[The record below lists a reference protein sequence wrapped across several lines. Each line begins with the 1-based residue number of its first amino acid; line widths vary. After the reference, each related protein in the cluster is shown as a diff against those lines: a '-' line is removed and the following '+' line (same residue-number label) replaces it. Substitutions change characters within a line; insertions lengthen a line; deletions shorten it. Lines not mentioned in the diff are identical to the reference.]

1 MLLNAKNCSINKD
14 DFSVDYV
21 CFGNGNKNL
30 IMIPGLGDAIRTVKG
45 LAIPYSVIYK
55 EYAKDYKIYLISRKN
70 NIPKDYQIHDMAN
83 DIIRVMDEAN
93 IDKADIIGV
102 SQGGMI
108 AQDLSINYPNRVNK
122 LVLAVTA
129 SKPNKLLLNVVKNW
143 IKMAK
148 NNDFKSIV
156 IDTAEKSYTDDNL
169 KKYKKLYSFLYRVN
183 KPKNYNR
190 FIIQAESCMKHDVYN
205 DLNKIKAKTLI
216 IGGKLDKILGV
227 EASYEIHDKIKNSEL
242 FIYDN
247 FGHGVY
253 EHAKDFNSKLFDF
266 LNKED

>member
-1 MLLNAKNCSINKD
+1 MLLNAKNCSIKND
-14 DFSVDYV
+14 LIDVDYV
-21 CFGNGNKNL
+21 TFGNGDKNL

-45 LAIPYSVIYK
+45 LAIPYSIIYK
-55 EYAKDYKIYLISRKN
+55 EFAKDYKVYLISRKN
-70 NIPKDYQIHDMAN
+70 NISKDYSIHDMAN
-83 DIIRVMDEAN
+83 DIVKVMDEAD
-93 IDKADIIGV
+93 ITKADVIGV

-108 AQDLSINYPNRVNK
+108 AEELAINYPDRVNK
-122 LVLAVTA
+122 LVLAVTL
-129 SKPNKLLLNVVKNW
+129 SRPNKLVNTVVKNW

-169 KKYKKLYSFLYRVN
+169 KKYKKLYSVLYRVN

-190 FIIQAESCMKHDVYN
+190 FIIQAESCLKHDVYD

-216 IGGKLDKILGV
+216 IGGKLDKIVGV
-227 EASYEIHDKIKNSEL
+227 DASYEIHDQIKNSEL

-247 FGHGVY
+247 YGHGVY
-253 EHAKDFNSKLFDF
+253 EHAKDFNSKILDF